1 MSVPPDLPS
10 QDDELLAR
18 LGAALRGAQEPP
30 DHVSALARLSFGL
43 RDLDARLAE
52 LVADTAVDAPAGVR
66 SATAAPRLL
75 TFSSG
80 DTDLDLEV
88 ELQVTPAGGGRDL
101 VGQVVPPGPATLRL
115 EPAAGTGAVEADAD
129 ELGRFAVSLPA
140 AEGAW
145 RLVCHRPG
153 EPAVVTSWVLLG

>member
-1 MSVPPDLPS
+1 MSVPPDLPAR
-10 QDDELLAR
+10 DDRLLAR
-18 LGAALRGAQEPP
+18 LVATLHGTQEPP
-30 DHVSALARLSFGL
+30 ADASALARLSFGL

-88 ELQVTPAGGGRDL
+88 ELQVTPAGDGWDL
-101 VGQVVPPGPATLRL
+101 VGQVVPPGAATLRL
-115 EPAAGTGAVEADAD
+115 EPAAGAGGVGADAD
-129 ELGRFAVSLPA
+129 ELGRFAVALPA
-140 AEGAW
+140 AEGPW
-145 RLVCHRPG
+145 RLVCRRPG